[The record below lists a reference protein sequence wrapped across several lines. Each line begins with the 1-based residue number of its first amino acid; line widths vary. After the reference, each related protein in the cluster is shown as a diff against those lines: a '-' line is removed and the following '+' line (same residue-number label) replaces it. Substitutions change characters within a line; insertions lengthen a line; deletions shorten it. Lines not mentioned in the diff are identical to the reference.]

1 MSTLDSEHRVP
12 DDRAGR
18 VARLSEAKRAVLARR
33 LGAVPAAPP
42 VTVPRRDADAVPVL
56 SWAQERLW
64 FMEQFAPG
72 AAGYTV
78 PVVLRLRGPLD
89 PDAVRRALDGCVARH
104 DSLRTGFSATA
115 DGTPLVHL
123 VAPAPVPLT
132 VLTVDAG
139 SPDPQSGGPSGA
151 SAGSPAAGSDGASAA
166 EPDDGSDV
174 EAATRALVAAEL
186 ARPFDLTAPPLLRAT
201 LFRLGPEDHVL
212 LLAIHHIVCDGWSA
226 EVLVGEIRAHLAAEA
241 RGVPPAL
248 PEPPVRYADYAAW
261 QRQRADSG
269 GYADGATYWLH
280 RLAGL
285 PPLELP
291 TDRVRPERQTFA
303 GATHTFRIG
312 AELTRR
318 LVALGRRHNA
328 TPHMTL
334 LAAYQVMLSQR
345 SGQRDFAVGCPV
357 AGRTV
362 AELDPTVG
370 LFLNMLTMRAELAG
384 DPSFAQLLE
393 RTRDAALD
401 AYAHQELPFERVVSQ
416 LKVAR
421 DVRRSPLFQVIFAF
435 QSYGGR
441 SIHPGPNTP
450 AERVVPAA
458 PLDPGAGPRIEP
470 FDFAHPATR
479 FDLELYVAPEAD
491 GGLHCTLVYN
501 RDLFTSRTCL
511 RFVDHLRHL
520 LAGVVEAPDRRLSE
534 LDLLPADERDTLLRR
549 WNRPAVPVTGPAT
562 LAELVEERVRR
573 VPDTVAVRYEG
584 RSVTYA
590 ELNARANQ
598 VAHRL
603 RAAGVGRDDVVA
615 VCAERS
621 VELVVALLGVVKA
634 GAAYLPLDPDHPA
647 RRLSFMLADSGAR
660 VLLRQRHV
668 PALSDDP
675 AVGTLPSDGPVPDT
689 LLLDDPT
696 TWADQPRHDPA
707 PLAGPDDLAYV
718 IYTSGSTG
726 QPKGVLMTHRA
737 VVNRLD
743 WMQRTY
749 RLGADDAVLQKTPA
763 GFDVS
768 VWEFFWPLASG
779 ARLVLARPGGH
790 KDAAYLRDLIVAESV
805 TVTHFVPSM
814 LTVFLAEEVTGC
826 RSLRLVVCSGE
837 ALAPGTAAEAVR
849 ALPGAELHN
858 LYGPTEAAIDVSA
871 WHCRPETL
879 DGRSPVPIGHPIRNI
894 TLHVLNE
901 HLDLVPVGA
910 PGQLYIAGVGL
921 ARGYLGRPGL
931 TAERFLA
938 DPYGPPGSRIY
949 ATGDLV
955 RRRSDGAIEFL
966 GRIDNQVK
974 LRGLRIELGE
984 IEVALRDQPGVAEVA
999 VVAREDTPGDQR
1011 LVAYLVPGAGAA
1023 PEPARL
1029 RAALKES
1036 LPDYMVPSA
1045 FVPVEVLPLSPNGKL
1060 DRAALP
1066 APQQTRAVETEFVEP
1081 RTATEEAVAA
1091 VWRAVLGLP
1100 RVGVHDDFF
1109 ELGGHSLLGVQVVAR
1124 LRTAVPAGGS
1134 PVSVM
1139 DLFTH
1144 ATVARLA
1151 ELLDTPV
1158 DQRGPRRLL
1167 HELTPAVPAG
1177 QRTRS
1182 LVCVPYGGGSA
1193 VVYQPLADAL
1203 PAGHSLYSVSVPGH
1217 DLGLAEDPLPLAEVA
1232 RRCVAEILE
1241 RVSGPLVLYGHCG
1254 LGSALIVEIARQL
1267 DAAGRELEAV
1277 YIGAVFPFARP
1288 TGRVLSW
1295 LGPLLRQDRLAS
1307 YRHQV
1312 NWLKSMGVDVDEL
1325 GPEQARRIVQNM
1337 RHDFRA
1343 AEEYFTGLLD
1353 AGVPRL
1359 RAPVISVVGDR
1370 DPSTDYAQ
1378 ERYREWEFLGGRTAL
1393 VVIDEGGH
1401 YFLKYRAEELAEIV
1415 TGTHVALAAGPT
1427 AASALAAD
1435 RVSAA
1440 SALAAAPTDAAT
1452 LAADSASGRRLE
1464 TGWWLDRYTSA
1475 DGTETVPAPTTGG
1488 SAGPDSPGR
1497 PDHAGRG
1504 PAGAGGTAR
1513 APEPSM
1519 WRFLAVVGGQLAS
1532 MTGSALTEFAV
1543 PIWIYTETG
1552 SLARFAIFFVVGLVP
1567 GMLVAPLAG
1576 AIVDRYD
1583 RRRVMLGG
1591 DIAALVVQLVFG
1603 LLLWTDNLRIWH
1615 IYVLLAALSCA
1626 LTFQRLAFT
1635 SAVPQLVPKR
1645 YLGHANGF
1653 AQTAAGIAQFV
1664 VPLVAVG
1671 LMASIGLGGILAID
1685 VVTYT
1690 VVIGTLLV
1698 LRFPATMAYRR
1709 RETLLAEIRGGLTYT
1724 LNHRGIRA
1732 MLLFFAVLNIFLGPL
1747 ILLVS
1752 PLVLS
1757 FADLSQVG
1765 QVAFGG
1771 ALGVV
1776 LGGLTMTV
1784 WGGPARRR
1792 MRGMLI
1798 GTAALAVC
1806 CLVAGLRPATA
1817 PVAAGV
1823 FGMMFA
1829 LTLVNAIY
1837 ATIVQVTVPQ
1847 RFHGRVF
1854 ALNTIVAWSTLPLGF
1869 AVIVPFG
1876 PRLLDPLLAEG
1887 GALAGTVGQVIGVGP
1902 GRGIGLMY
1910 LISAIAMVVLALT
1923 CLRVGILARFD
1934 TAVRQ
1939 APPDDL
1945 FGVSAREERRRQE
1958 PGLLPTAVATPGTAR
1973 RGTVTPTV
1981 ATRHNG
1987 TDEERR
1993 RGPAAPPS
2001 VDGSSGD

>member
-1 MSTLDSEHRVP
+1 MSTLDRDRTTPESRVE
-12 DDRAGR
+12 R
-18 VARLSEAKRAVLARR
+18 VARLSDAKRAMLARR
-33 LGAVPAAPP
+33 LGAAGTGPA
-42 VTVPRRDADAVPVL
+42 VTVPRRPEAADPEL

-72 AAGYTV
+72 TAAYVV
-78 PVVLRLRGPLD
+78 PVVLRLRGPVD
-89 PDAVRRALDGCVARH
+89 PAAVRRALDRCVARH
-104 DSLRTGFSATA
+104 DSLRTGFAA
-115 DGTPLVHL
+115 GPDGTANTYV
-123 VAPAPVPLT
+123 VDPAPVPLAE
-132 VLTVDAG
+132 VPVDRAVPVKPG
-139 SPDPQSGGPSGA
+139 SA
-151 SAGSPAAGSDGASAA
+151 DGTA
-166 EPDDGSDV
+166 EVADADGSGTSPV
-174 EAATRALVAAEL
+174 EEAARELIAAEL
-186 ARPFDLTAPPLLRAT
+186 ARPFDLAAPPLLRAT
-201 LFRLGPEDHVL
+201 LFRLGAADHVL

-226 EVLVGEIRAHLAAEA
+226 EVLVGEIREQLAAEA
-241 RGVPPAL
+241 RGLPPVL
-248 PEPPVRYADYAAW
+248 PDLPVRYADYAAW
-261 QRQRADSG
+261 QRGRADSG
-269 GYADGATYWLH
+269 GYSADLDYWLP

-291 TDRVRPERQTFA
+291 TDRPRPDRQTYV
-303 GATHTFRIG
+303 GATRTCTVEPEL
-312 AELTRR
+312 AER

-328 TPHMTL
+328 TLYMTL
-334 LAAYQVMLSQR
+334 LAAFQVLLAR
-345 SGQRDFAVGCPV
+345 YSGQRDFAVGSPV
-357 AGRTV
+357 AGRPLP
-362 AELDPTVG
+362 ELDPMVG
-370 LFLNMLTMRAELAG
+370 LFLNMLTMRAELGG
-384 DPSFAQLLE
+384 DPTFAELLG

-401 AYAHQELPFERVVSQ
+401 AYAHQELPFERLVSR
-416 LKVAR
+416 LKLVR
-421 DVRRSPLFQVIFAF
+421 DVRRPPLFQVLFAL

-441 SIHPGPNTP
+441 
-450 AERVVPAA
+450 RVRTEAVQPAA
-458 PLDPGAGPRIEP
+458 DQLAGPRIEA
-470 FDFAHPATR
+470 FGFAHPATR
-479 FDLELYVAPEAD
+479 FDLELYVAPDAAG
-491 GGLHCTLVYN
+491 GGLHCTFVYH
-501 RDLFTSRTCL
+501 RDLFDPGTCARLIAGWQRLL
-511 RFVDHLRHL
+511 RD
-520 LAGVVEAPDRRLSE
+520 VVEAPDRRLSG
-534 LDLLPADERDTLLRR
+534 LDPLTSDERDALRR
-549 WNRPAVPVTGPAT
+549 WNDTAVPVTGPAT
-562 LAELVEERVRR
+562 LVELVEAQVRAA
-573 VPDTVAVRYEG
+573 PDAVAVRFEG
-584 RSVTYA
+584 ERCDYA

-603 RAAGVGRDDVVA
+603 RAAGVGRADVVA

-621 VELVVALLGVVKA
+621 VELVVALLGILKA
-634 GAAYLPLDPDHPA
+634 GAAYLPLDPDYPA
-647 RRLSFMLADSGAR
+647 RRLSFMLADSAAR
-660 VLLRQRHV
+660 VLLRQRRLNPFQPDPRGAGASTSTSGQHEPQEEVEEGSPPV
-668 PALSDDP
+668 PPADP
-675 AVGTLPSDGPVPDT
+675 AVRT
-689 LLLDDPT
+689 LLLDDPA
-696 TWADQPRHDPA
+696 TWAEQSRQDPP

-726 QPKGVLMTHRA
+726 RPKGVLVTHRA

-743 WMQRTY
+743 WMQRAY
-749 RLGADDAVLQKTPA
+749 RLGADDVVLQKTPA

-768 VWEFFWPLASG
+768 VWEFFWPLATG
-779 ARLVLARPGGH
+779 ARLVLARPGGQ

-805 TVTHFVPSM
+805 TTTHFVPSM
-814 LTVFLAEEVTGC
+814 LSVFLAEDLGAC
-826 RSLRLVVCSGE
+826 QSLRRVICSGE
-837 ALAPGTAAEAVR
+837 ALGPGLAADAVR

-858 LYGPTEAAIDVSA
+858 LYGPTEAAIDVSS

-879 DGRSPVPIGHPIRNI
+879 DGRSPVPIGHPIQNI
-894 TLHVLNE
+894 RLHVLDR
-901 HLDLVPVGA
+901 HLNLVPVGA
-910 PGQLYIAGVGL
+910 PGELYIAGVGL

-931 TAERFLA
+931 TADRFRPN
-938 DPYGPPGSRIY
+938 PYGPPGDRMY

-955 RRRSDGAIEFL
+955 RRRADGAIEFL

-984 IEVALRDQPGVAEVA
+984 IEVALRDQAGVAEVA
-999 VVAREDTPGDQR
+999 VVAREDVPGDQR
-1011 LVAYLVPGAGAA
+1011 LVAYLVPARAAGAGPGDGAG
-1023 PEPARL
+1023 PQPARL
-1029 RAALKES
+1029 RTALKES

-1045 FVPVEVLPLSPNGKL
+1045 FVVLDALPVSPNGKL

-1066 APQQTRAVETEFVEP
+1066 APQQDRAVDTDFVAP
-1081 RTATEEAVAA
+1081 RTPTEEAVAA
-1091 VWRAVLGLP
+1091 VWRTVLGLP
-1100 RVGVHDDFF
+1100 RVGVLDDFF
-1109 ELGGHSLLGVQVVAR
+1109 DLGGHSLLGVQVVTR
-1124 LRTAVPAGGS
+1124 LRTVVPAGGA

-1144 ATVARLA
+1144 PTVAGLA
-1151 ELLDTPV
+1151 ELLDTPA
-1158 DQRGPRRLL
+1158 DRRGPRRLL

-1177 QRTRS
+1177 QRVRA

-1217 DLGLAEDPLPLAEVA
+1217 DLGLTEDSLPLAEVA
-1232 RRCVAEILE
+1232 GRCVAEIQE
-1241 RVSGPLVLYGHCG
+1241 RIPGPLVLYGHCG
-1254 LGSALIVEIARQL
+1254 LGSALTVEIARRL
-1267 DAAGRELEAV
+1267 DAAGRDLEAV
-1277 YIGAVFPFARP
+1277 YIGAVFPFAKP
-1288 TGRVLSW
+1288 TGKVLGR

-1353 AGVPRL
+1353 SGVPRL

-1378 ERYREWEFLGGRTAL
+1378 ERYREWDFLGADTAL
-1393 VVIDEGGH
+1393 VVIDEAGH
-1401 YFLKYRAEELAEIV
+1401 YFLKYRADELAEIV
-1415 TGTHVALAAGPT
+1415 TGTHTALAAGPAGARSLT
-1427 AASALAAD
+1427 AEA
-1435 RVSAA
+1435 RGP
-1440 SALAAAPTDAAT
+1440 AP
-1452 LAADSASGRRLE
+1452 
-1464 TGWWLDRYTSA
+1464 GWWLDRYPERDDRGEPAAPSGAA
-1475 DGTETVPAPTTGG
+1475 DPRTGDRWATGVGRAAAVRAAPAP
-1488 SAGPDSPGR
+1488 
-1497 PDHAGRG
+1497 
-1504 PAGAGGTAR
+1504 
-1513 APEPSM
+1513 SM
-1519 WRFLAVVGGQLAS
+1519 GRFLAVVVGQLAS

-1543 PIWIYTETG
+1543 PIWIYMETG

-1567 GMLVAPLAG
+1567 GMLIAPLAG

-1591 DIAALVVQLVFG
+1591 DIAAGSVQLLFG
-1603 LLLWTDNLRIWH
+1603 LLLWTDNLHVWH
-1615 IYVLLAALSCA
+1615 VYPLLAALSCA

-1685 VVTYT
+1685 VLSYT
-1690 VVIGTLLV
+1690 VVIGMLLV
-1698 LRFPATMAYRR
+1698 LRFPATMAYQR
-1709 RETLLAEIRGGLTYT
+1709 RESLLAEIRGGLAYT

-1732 MLLFFAVLNIFLGPL
+1732 MLLFFAALNIFLGPL

-1757 FADLSQVG
+1757 FAELPQVG

-1784 WGGPARRR
+1784 WGGPGRRR
-1792 MRGMLI
+1792 MRGMLL
-1798 GTAALAVC
+1798 GTAVLALCA
-1806 CLVAGLRPATA
+1806 LVVGVRPATA

-1823 FGMMFA
+1823 FGMMFT

-1854 ALNTIVAWSTLPLGF
+1854 ALNTIVAWSTLPFGF

-1876 PRLLDPLLAEG
+1876 PRLFDPLLAEG

-1910 LISAIAMVVLALT
+1910 LLCGLAMVALALT

-1934 TAVRQ
+1934 RAVPQ

-1945 FGVSAREERRRQE
+1945 FGVRAREERQRA
-1958 PGLLPTAVATPGTAR
+1958 LVAAQTTNGGT
-1973 RGTVTPTV
+1973 
-1981 ATRHNG
+1981 
-1987 TDEERR
+1987 
-1993 RGPAAPPS
+1993 
-2001 VDGSSGD
+2001 GD